1 MELEVSV
8 NGQYQG
14 VATVNNDLTWSFDL
28 ASTGAVLS
36 NTADNN
42 ITLTVRGSDGTAYS
56 TMTQTIEY
64 LEVGTS
70 ENDGA
75 VTIDA
80 LTEVYTSG
88 VYFKASMPD
97 YLSLGA
103 VVKVFVDGVEI
114 GFLQDT
120 GSASRTIEGW
130 IEADIANGNHQ
141 ITARIDNLISG
152 EQGTMSLPVDL
163 ATATPAVEISQLLVD
178 DGTSLVSFVNEI
190 DNSFGDTTPDLEI
203 DIQDFNAGD
212 DYFLI
217 IDGTEVDIADPTLA
231 EQSAG
236 SAIRADIDVAA
247 LDATQD
253 GVVDIAVKVVQ
264 ADGSVVISEDFTYL
278 YQ

>member
-1 MELEVSV
+1 
-8 NGQYQG
+8 
-14 VATVNNDLTWSFDL
+14 
-28 ASTGAVLS
+28 
-36 NTADNN
+36 
-42 ITLTVRGSDGTAYS
+42 
-56 TMTQTIEY
+56 MTQTIEY

-130 IEADIANGNHQ
+130 LEADIANGNHQ

-163 ATATPAVEISQLLVD
+163 ATATPAAEVSQLLVD
-178 DGTSLVSFVNEI
+178 DGTNLVGYVNMT
-190 DNSFGDTTPDLEI
+190 DNSYGDTTPDIEI

-217 IDGTEVDIADPTLA
+217 IDGTEIDIDAPTSA
-231 EQSAG
+231 EQTLG
-236 SAIRADIDVAA
+236 TAIRADIDVAA

-253 GVVDIAVKVVQ
+253 GIVDIAVKIVHSDGAIVVS
-264 ADGSVVISEDFTYL
+264 DDFTY
-278 YQ
+278 YYS